1 MCAPA
6 AADLVSS
13 VSLGAVKSIST
24 DGYATQIGSSNSP
37 NESAEL
43 VAAALGKANGH
54 AATSCHAATRD
65 PSCIPFSAQAP
76 ATLSSGT
83 GASSTLPL
91 ASSSEWSALKQ
102 WQLQQFVSG
111 GASGAPEQSS
121 LHAQSSLAES
131 QLQQQ
136 LRHLK
141 HIEMAKRLEVQLYN
155 QLRDRKQID
164 TVNSQ
169 LTAALQQLNTLQTQN
184 MEQMRLIAH
193 NESSVRV
200 MYERAQSLLKER
212 NQIASVCEQLMSDI
226 DTMNG
231 ALSEEDPERF
241 SHLLR
246 DHGGVP
252 EQTELPPLTELLQ
265 KARERDAAAAAT
277 TSNVISHHLGSS
289 HETALGLLSS
299 VATRNTSSNDASDNG
314 SSDGG
319 SGNFSR
325 GSNTCTEET
334 VRAHNTGK
342 GSRRNGKSASDG
354 DSNGDSSDK
363 RSDGDSSDKR
373 SDGDSAAME
382 TNCVMHDS
390 SNEVSSNGDASND
403 ASSTGSRPQ
412 DSPKEDAVDCDV
424 CEEPPQFGSSLKK
437 ESPPRE
443 THSSQAA
450 NGDMLAQGKRKR

>member
-1 MCAPA
+1 MC
-6 AADLVSS
+6 
-13 VSLGAVKSIST
+13 I
-24 DGYATQIGSSNSP
+24 
-37 NESAEL
+37 
-43 VAAALGKANGH
+43 
-54 AATSCHAATRD
+54 RD
-65 PSCIPFSAQAP
+65 S
-76 ATLSSGT
+76 
-83 GASSTLPL
+83 
-91 ASSSEWSALKQ
+91 
-102 WQLQQFVSG
+102 
-111 GASGAPEQSS
+111 
-121 LHAQSSLAES
+121 
-131 QLQQQ
+131 
-136 LRHLK
+136 
-141 HIEMAKRLEVQLYN
+141 
-155 QLRDRKQID
+155 
-164 TVNSQ
+164 
-169 LTAALQQLNTLQTQN
+169 
-184 MEQMRLIAH
+184 
-193 NESSVRV
+193 
-200 MYERAQSLLKER
+200 
-212 NQIASVCEQLMSDI
+212 
-226 DTMNG
+226 
-231 ALSEEDPERF
+231 
-241 SHLLR
+241 
-246 DHGGVP
+246 
-252 EQTELPPLTELLQ
+252 LQ
-265 KARERDAAAAAT
+265 KARERDSAAAAT

-363 RSDGDSSDKR
+363 RSDGDS
-373 SDGDSAAME
+373 AAME